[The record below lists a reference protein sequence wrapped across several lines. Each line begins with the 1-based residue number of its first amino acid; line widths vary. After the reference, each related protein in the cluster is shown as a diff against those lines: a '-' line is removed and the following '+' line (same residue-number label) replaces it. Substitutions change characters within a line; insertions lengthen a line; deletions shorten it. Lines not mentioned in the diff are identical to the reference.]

1 MALKIKQIQANQIP
15 STG

>member
-1 MALKIKQIQANQIP
+1 MALKIKQVQANQIP